1 MRQALNHSYRFPQR
15 AESVRTLCIRLPKVV
30 LFLFLLLGAGSLAA
44 QNTDQQIAAQK
55 RLIADLEKQIA
66 REEQEISKLKKGR
79 ASAEETVRRLAR
91 QIDSRNQLLDVTERD
106 ARKLEVEVARTD
118 SVARG
123 LSASLDAHKR
133 RYAEM
138 VREAYRNY
146 KHNNYLTYLFSS
158 SDFNQ
163 VARRITNL
171 REVAAMRE
179 RQMEQIVTLASGGTV
194 TEFAV
199 HCDAPATTTGTL
211 KIGMECAYE
220 PYNWTD
226 TEGTSLGTVPISSE
240 GQSGLYANG
249 YDVQIAQYVANRLG
263 LKLEIYAMEWDSL
276 IPAVNSGAIDAIVAG
291 MSPTAERSEQL
302 DFTDTYYESNLVV
315 IIRK

>member
-1 MRQALNHSYRFPQR
+1 MRQALNHSYRFLRR
-15 AESVRTLCIRLPKVV
+15 AKSVRTLCIRLPKVV
-30 LFLFLLLGAGSLAA
+30 LFLFLLLGVGSLAA

-179 RQMEQIVTLASGGTV
+179 RQME
-194 TEFAV
+194 
-199 HCDAPATTTGTL
+199 
-211 KIGMECAYE
+211 
-220 PYNWTD
+220 
-226 TEGTSLGTVPISSE
+226 
-240 GQSGLYANG
+240 
-249 YDVQIAQYVANRLG
+249 
-263 LKLEIYAMEWDSL
+263 
-276 IPAVNSGAIDAIVAG
+276 
-291 MSPTAERSEQL
+291 
-302 DFTDTYYESNLVV
+302 
-315 IIRK
+315 

>member
-1 MRQALNHSYRFPQR
+1 
-15 AESVRTLCIRLPKVV
+15 
-30 LFLFLLLGAGSLAA
+30 
-44 QNTDQQIAAQK
+44 
-55 RLIADLEKQIA
+55 LIADLEKQIA

-179 RQMEQIVTLASGGTV
+179 RQMEQIVTLSEQVSVERTRLTGQQRALDSV
-194 TEFAV
+194 KRSL
-199 HCDAPATTTGTL
+199 TTQRTRL
-211 KIGMECAYE
+211 QKDSQAARANIKQLSKKEKAALQQKIAREQR
-220 PYNWTD
+220 
-226 TEGTSLGTVPISSE
+226 L
-240 GQSGLYANG
+240 
-249 YDVQIAQYVANRLG
+249 DV
-263 LKLEIYAMEWDSL
+263 
-276 IPAVNSGAIDAIVAG
+276 AIDELRKLTRGNNI
-291 MSPTAERSEQL
+291 L
-302 DFTDTYYESNLVV
+302 NL
-315 IIRK
+315 R

>member
-179 RQMEQIVTLASGGTV
+179 RQMEQIGAGVRRADPADRAAAGAGFGEAQPDHAADPPAERFAGGACQHQAALQ
-194 TEFAV
+194 EGKS
-199 HCDAPATTTGTL
+199 CPAT
-211 KIGMECAYE
+211 E
-220 PYNWTD
+220 
-226 TEGTSLGTVPISSE
+226 
-240 GQSGLYANG
+240 
-249 YDVQIAQYVANRLG
+249 NRPR
-263 LKLEIYAMEWDSL
+263 A
-276 IPAVNSGAIDAIVAG
+276 AA
-291 MSPTAERSEQL
+291 
-302 DFTDTYYESNLVV
+302 
-315 IIRK
+315 